1 MRSRITYL
9 MLFAGLMSGIL
20 LFVIPGKQNLRSI
33 ATTVNSFIVDEEVLF
48 NELIDNKKSYFNSYE
63 NLKSLLPADR
73 AMQLFV
79 YEHDS
84 LSLYTTNQVL
94 LDLPPSLYENKTQL
108 VLLQNGWYLLQKKE
122 VAQKQIIGLSL
133 IKSQYKIANKVLK
146 NKHTPLDNAEI
157 NLNITDKQTNG
168 GLDVVT
174 GNGDVIGSLYSDIG
188 ISTSSFSYVRMLIA
202 IILIAI
208 VIYFLYWF
216 STIVFAKIG
225 GFLSFLFFGM
235 SLFSF
240 RFFMLVI
247 HFPDLPSHW
256 PLFDPNVL
264 ANSYF
269 ASSLGQLL
277 ISLIF
282 YLIWF
287 AFLFLNSKEIKS
299 QLQQYTYGV
308 LVGLHTFLIFLFFK
322 IFIIDSLISLQLYD
336 VLTLSL
342 FSFLAITIIT
352 LVVFLNF
359 LSLYRFSKVL
369 TLSKRGK
376 YILMVPMAVYLFLS
390 FLVYTED
397 VFLDLMIGFLW
408 LFVYLF
414 ISYYSVINKLNL
426 FQWRRSM
433 IHVAMGA
440 LLSMF
445 FLEHLYED
453 KERVQRQLIA
463 NKLIEGDG
471 FLANYG
477 FAKIAETIKS
487 DNVLQNYFATND
499 VSYAE
504 LKDRLSLL
512 YFIDYF
518 KNYDV
523 DLVLFDNQNT
533 AKTIVDSTIIS
544 YVQNKVF
551 KSQNI
556 QVDTLII
563 LQDSVYSNAY
573 LGVVRI
579 DKQISSLS
587 YLCLIFKPLM
597 YSSES
602 VYPEL
607 IELGVGEYK
616 KGLKDYSYGV
626 YQDDKLVYQLGS
638 FPYPYFANQIE
649 SAESSRFYQAR
660 DWEHFQVDGK
670 FSKTVIVS
678 TPQESF
684 FEPLASFSYYFVIYS
699 IALLVLAVFLPF
711 VGKRFK
717 TREYEDT
724 FQLTFKNKLQIALL
738 SLVAI
743 SFVIIGLVT
752 VSFIHDQY
760 DTYYTD
766 RFSKKVKSIIIG
778 SQFIL
783 NSSLEKN
790 KLASESMRIELLKLS
805 EINGLDI
812 NVFDQS
818 GSLIHTTRKEL
829 YDNGIISRKLNP
841 EALHELQKSSVNQFE
856 KSEKIGNLTF
866 SSFYTNLRSNNK
878 QVVGYLNIPYF
889 EKTNDI
895 NKEVSSFLV
904 TLMNIYVFLFL
915 CAVLFSIIVS
925 NSITRPLRFISE
937 KFKRV
942 NLEKSNEPIEWNSND
957 EIGRLILEYNK
968 MIVALE
974 GSAKELAKTERETAW
989 RQMARQIAHE
999 IKNPLTPMKLSIQYL
1014 QRAID
1019 ENNPNVSEL
1028 AKKVNRT
1035 LIEQIDNLSSIATAF
1050 SSFAQM
1056 PKPNNEF
1063 VNLNTLLSDIVSLF
1077 ETESK
1082 KGIRLQSYTEAA
1094 TVFAD
1099 RNQLISVFNNLLKNA
1114 IQSLDEVD
1122 NGEIEVLILEEYGQ
1136 IKVVVI
1142 DNGKGIPR
1150 HQFDKVFVP
1159 NFTTKS
1165 SGTGLGL
1172 AISKQIIDSSG
1183 GKIWFESEMSIGS
1196 RFYVTLPCRVENV

>member
-1 MRSRITYL
+1 
-9 MLFAGLMSGIL
+9 MLFAGLLSGIL
-20 LFVIPGKQNLRSI
+20 LLVFPNKQNLNSVSTI
-33 ATTVNSFIVDEEVLF
+33 VNSFIADEEIFF
-48 NELIDNKKSYFNSYE
+48 NDLVDNKKEYFNSYD
-63 NLKSLLPADR
+63 SLRSILVPDKQL
-73 AMQLFV
+73 QLFI
-79 YEHDS
+79 YEKDS

-94 LDLPPSLYENKTQL
+94 LDLPPSLYENKIQL
-108 VLLQNGWYLLQKKE
+108 VLLQNGWYLLQKREIKE
-122 VAQKQIIGLSL
+122 KQIIGLSL
-133 IKSQYKIANKVLK
+133 VKSQYKIANKLLK
-146 NKHTPLDNAEI
+146 DQNSPLEDIEFNM
-157 NLNITDKQTNG
+157 NISDKPTNG
-168 GLDVVT
+168 GLDLVT
-174 GNGDVIGSLYSDIG
+174 NNGEVIGSLYNDIG
-188 ISTSSFSYVRMLIA
+188 ASALSFSYVRMLSAFIF
-202 IILIAI
+202 IAI
-208 VIYFLYWF
+208 VIYFFHWF
-216 STIVFAKIG
+216 STIIFAKIG
-225 GFLSFLFFGM
+225 GVLSILFFATF
-235 SLFSF
+235 LLSF
-240 RFFMLVI
+240 RFFMLVLQ
-247 HFPDLPSHW
+247 FPEFPTHW
-256 PLFDPNVL
+256 SLFDPNIL
-264 ANSYF
+264 ATSYF

-277 ISLIF
+277 ISLVF
-282 YLIWF
+282 YFVWF
-287 AFLFLNSKEIKS
+287 AFLFLNSKEIKP
-299 QLQQYTYGV
+299 QVQQYLYGV
-308 LVGLHTFLIFLFFK
+308 LVGLNTFLIFLFFK
-322 IFIIDSLISLQLYD
+322 IFIIDSMISLQLYD

-342 FSFLAITIIT
+342 FSLIAIATIT
-352 LVVFLNF
+352 FVVFLNF
-359 LSLYRFSKVL
+359 LSLYRFSKFIPL
-369 TLSKRGK
+369 ASRGK
-376 YILMVPMAVYLFLS
+376 FMFIVPLMVYLLLAV
-390 FLVYTED
+390 LVFTED
-397 VFLDLMIGFLW
+397 ILLDLVVGFLW
-408 LFVYLF
+408 LVVYLF
-414 ISYYSVINKLNL
+414 ISYYAAIKKVNL
-426 FQWRRSM
+426 YQWRRAV
-433 IHVAMGA
+433 IHIAMA
-440 LLSMF
+440 SLLSMF

-453 KERVQRQLIA
+453 KERVQRQLLA

-471 FLANYG
+471 FMANYG
-477 FAKIAETIKS
+477 FAKITETIKS
-487 DNVLQNYFATND
+487 DIVLQNYFSTNE

-504 LKDRLSLL
+504 LKNRLSLL
-512 YFIDYF
+512 YFADYF

-523 DLVLFDNQNT
+523 DLFLFDNQHV
-533 AKTIVDSTIIS
+533 AKTIVDTSVVS
-544 YVQNKVF
+544 YVSNKALE
-551 KSQNI
+551 SRSLN
-556 QVDTLII
+556 VDTLII
-563 LQDSVYSNAY
+563 LQDSVFSNAY
-573 LGVVRI
+573 LGVVQI
-579 DKQISSLS
+579 DKQSTDLRF
-587 YLCLIFKPLM
+587 LCVIFKPLM

-607 IELGVGEYK
+607 IKLGVGDNNT
-616 KGLKDYSYGV
+616 GLKDYSYAV
-626 YQDDKLVYQLGS
+626 YQDQKLVYQSGS
-638 FPYPYFANQIE
+638 FPYPYFVNQIDKGVD
-649 SAESSRFYQAR
+649 SRFYQTR
-660 DWEHFQVDGK
+660 EWEHFQADGK
-670 FSKTVIVS
+670 FSKSVIVS
-678 TPQESF
+678 SPQEGV

-699 IALLVLAVFLPF
+699 LSLLLLAIVLPF
-711 VGKRFK
+711 LGKQFK
-717 TREYEDT
+717 TRGYEDT

-743 SFVIIGLVT
+743 SFVIIGLIT

-766 RFSKKVKSIIIG
+766 RFSKKVKSIIRG
-778 SQFIL
+778 TQFVL

-790 KLASESMRIELLKLS
+790 NLASESLKMELLKLS

-812 NVFDQS
+812 NVFDKS

-841 EALHELQKSSVNQFE
+841 EALNELQKSTVNQFE
-856 KSEKIGNLTF
+856 KSEKIGALSF
-866 SSFYTNLRSNNK
+866 SSFYTNLRGNNK
-878 QVVGYLNIPYF
+878 QIIGYLNIPYF

-904 TLMNIYVFLFL
+904 TLMNVYVFLFL

-1063 VNLNTLLSDIVSLF
+1063 VELNTLLSDIVSLF

-1082 KGIRLQSYTEAA
+1082 RGIRLQSYTEDA

-1114 IQSLDEVD
+1114 IQSLDEIE

-1172 AISKQIIDSSG
+1172 AISKQIIESSG
-1183 GKIWFESEMSIGS
+1183 GKIWFESEIGVGT
-1196 RFYVTLPCRVENV
+1196 RFYVTLPYRVEGV